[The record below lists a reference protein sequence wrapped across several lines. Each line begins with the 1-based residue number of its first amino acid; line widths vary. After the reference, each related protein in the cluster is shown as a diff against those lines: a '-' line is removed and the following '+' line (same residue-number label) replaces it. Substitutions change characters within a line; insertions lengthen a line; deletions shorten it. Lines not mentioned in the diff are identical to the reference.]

1 MTPTMVLAVV
11 PFFVFLLGH
20 TSECVLSDSKVR
32 VALCKLCTGLD
43 GTALLGGWSKST
55 AVPEIMNHLC
65 SIAAMLRAYAR
76 ETLSGD
82 RRRRHPRSGGFRKRL
97 AVEDVVTIENLC
109 SQIGAP
115 GVERLLKVEPEE
127 PTEIDSFE
135 LCPRFLSFMNEE
147 DESEDDTNEE
157 DEPKDG
163 ANEEGEPE
171 DGSESSSDSGFPEWC
186 APTIKP
192 IAAKPGDRMDHTH
205 THTHTIGSHI
215 YRACVM
221 VFGKGLEGIGRG
233 WRVGGEGG
241 CMGDGRHYS
250 VVYICPRRGARK
262 QAAKSGTKT
271 KNGTKTAGEGKER
284 SKSGAKAPQ
293 KGKKLRVE
301 ADKNKKSSRRKLEYS
316 RIYHKEL
323 KKTGLKH
330 KARAAA
336 QLAVRDL

>member
-43 GTALLGGWSKST
+43 GTALLGGWPMST

-76 ETLSGD
+76 ETLSGG

-109 SQIGAP
+109 SQIDVP
-115 GVERLLKVEPEE
+115 GVERLVKVEPEE
-127 PTEIDSFE
+127 PMEMDSFE

-147 DESEDDTNEE
+147 DEPEDGT
-157 DEPKDG
+157 
-163 ANEEGEPE
+163 NEEGEPE

-205 THTHTIGSHI
+205 THTHTQLEAI
-215 YRACVM
+215 YIVHA
-221 VFGKGLEGIGRG
+221 
-233 WRVGGEGG
+233 
-241 CMGDGRHYS
+241 
-250 VVYICPRRGARK
+250 
-262 QAAKSGTKT
+262 
-271 KNGTKTAGEGKER
+271 
-284 SKSGAKAPQ
+284 
-293 KGKKLRVE
+293 
-301 ADKNKKSSRRKLEYS
+301 
-316 RIYHKEL
+316 
-323 KKTGLKH
+323 
-330 KARAAA
+330 
-336 QLAVRDL
+336 